1 MRLFR
6 QSRLNDCFR
15 SIHLNFYFDFLN
27 SKKNTMKNIQS
38 LVIAATLLGSVTS
51 SYAASHAAA
60 PAVSSAAAATSLPM
74 TDAEIR
80 KIDLE
85 NKKITLKHGEIKNL
99 DMPGM
104 TMVFQVKDT
113 AMLEK
118 VKAGDKVKFT
128 ADKVNG
134 AYTVM
139 SIELAK

>member
-1 MRLFR
+1 M
-6 QSRLNDCFR
+6 
-15 SIHLNFYFDFLN
+15 
-27 SKKNTMKNIQS
+27 KTMKNTTS
-38 LVIAATLLGSVTS
+38 LIIFAALLCGASIS
-51 SYAASHAAA
+51 HAASHATA
-60 PAVSSAAAATSLPM
+60 PAMEAKKEMAASATLPLV
-74 TDAEIR
+74 DAEIR

-104 TMVFQVKDT
+104 TMVFQVKDA

-134 AYTVM
+134 AFTVM
-139 SIELAK
+139 SLEAVK